1 MKELYLTLIK
11 LKISVPPQTNLDDEI
26 KISKTIQHFIKKGL
40 ITACHD
46 ISDGGLLVSILEMCL
61 SKEIGFNFY
70 NLPKSHKIL
79 FGEDQSRYLIAV
91 NKSKKANVEKLLS
104 NRDICYKYFGSFTC
118 KNQILNFPDKSS
130 IKLETIKT
138 MRKFW
143 ESKV

>member
-1 MKELYLTLIK
+1 
-11 LKISVPPQTNLDDEI
+11 
-26 KISKTIQHFIKKGL
+26 
-40 ITACHD
+40 
-46 ISDGGLLVSILEMCL
+46 MCL

-104 NRDICYKYFGSFTC
+104 NSDIYYKYFGSFTY

-130 IKLETIKT
+130 IKLETIKIEDVGY
-138 MRKFW
+138 FFI
-143 ESKV
+143 